1 MNPATPFDTN
11 MQLLAKVLDLR
22 ARNQQVI
29 ASNIA
34 NAETPGYSPS
44 TLHFEA
50 ELQSAMGSPRSL
62 PLAGSHVRHI
72 ATLPPD
78 LDSVRGTLTV
88 NPDETGIG
96 DENGVSVD
104 EEMLKLSENE
114 ILYEAAAQL
123 LKKKLGM
130 IKYAISGG
138 Q

>member
-1 MNPATPFDTN
+1 MNPTAPFDSS
-11 MQLLAKVLDLR
+11 MQLLSKVLDLR

-34 NAETPGYSPS
+34 NAETPGYSPA
-44 TLHFEA
+44 TFHFEE
-50 ELQSAMGSPRSL
+50 ELRSAVGKNAAL
-62 PLAGSHVRHI
+62 TLAGSHPNHMPLGAMDI
-72 ATLPPD
+72 N
-78 LDSVRGTLTV
+78 SIKGTITV
-88 NPDETGIG
+88 QKDTTGIG

-104 EEMLKLSENE
+104 GEMMSLSENE
-114 ILYEAAAQL
+114 LLYEAAAQL